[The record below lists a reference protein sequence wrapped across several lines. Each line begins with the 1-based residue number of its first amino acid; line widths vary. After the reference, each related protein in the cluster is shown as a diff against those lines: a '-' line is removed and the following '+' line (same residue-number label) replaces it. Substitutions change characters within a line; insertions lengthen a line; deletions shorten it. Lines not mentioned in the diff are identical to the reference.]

1 MMLVGGSSHAF
12 VAVSTEAPPTCCSHV
27 AYEEQPIR
35 KISINRKAVEYETAC
50 EPAPNPSITSF

>member
-1 MMLVGGSSHAF
+1 MF
-12 VAVSTEAPPTCCSHV
+12 VAVSTKAPPTCCSQV

-50 EPAPNPSITSF
+50 EPAPNPSIASF